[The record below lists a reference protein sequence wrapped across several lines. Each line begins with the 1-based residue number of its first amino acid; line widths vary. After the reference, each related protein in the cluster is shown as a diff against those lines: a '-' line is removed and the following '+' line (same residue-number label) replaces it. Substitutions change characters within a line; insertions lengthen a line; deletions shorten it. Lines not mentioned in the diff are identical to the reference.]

1 MTQDPLFIC
10 DLANNHFGDIEHAKQ
25 IITEIAKVA
34 KATETSNV
42 AVKFQFRDF
51 DSYIHERFK
60 DRRDLK
66 YIERFLQTRLNFD
79 DFFVLNEHIRDQGL
93 ISMAT
98 PFDESGVEWCERLDV
113 DYIKIASV
121 SANDYPLIARVLQ
134 ANKPVVA
141 STGGLRM
148 DEIDKL
154 VFLFKGNVPD
164 FTLMHCVSIYPC
176 AIEDLNLNQIL
187 NFTQRYQD
195 IKIGFST
202 HEDPNTDIPVMLSTA
217 LGAKAFERHV
227 GIDTEMYKLN
237 GYSSSPSQIEN
248 WINAQRSA
256 EKVLGS
262 VDRVPAKTEESQT
275 LRTLKR
281 GIYLRKNV
289 EIGETITISDVY
301 FAFPL
306 ETDSQFWS
314 GEIEFPVVCKSPIET
329 NGPVTRANIVRNQAK
344 GNQIDQIIL
353 QAKGMLAS
361 ARINFNDDATI
372 ELSHHYGLERFREMG
387 AILVTCYNDEYAKKL
402 VIQLPRQKH
411 PYHFHKLKKESF
423 QLLWGDMQIVIEGR
437 SIEMKLGEIITV
449 EREQWHK
456 FSSMHGA
463 IVEEI
468 STIAIGSDSYY
479 EDPAI
484 SELERHERK
493 TSILKW

>member
-1 MTQDPLFIC
+1 MKQDTLFIC
-10 DLANNHFGDIEHAKQ
+10 DLANNHFGDLSHAKK

-34 KATETSNV
+34 RTTEATV

-51 DSYIHERFK
+51 ESYIHERFK
-60 DRRDLK
+60 KRMDLK
-66 YIERFLQTRLNFD
+66 YIERFLQTRLNFE
-79 DFFVLNEHIRDQGL
+79 DFAILNKHIRDEGL

-98 PFDESGVEWCERLDV
+98 PFDESGVEWCERLDIG
-113 DYIKIASV
+113 YIKIASV
-121 SANDYPLIARVLQ
+121 SANDYPLIARVLK

-154 VFLFKGNVPD
+154 VFLLKGKVPD

-176 AIEDLNLNQIL
+176 ANEDLNLNQIS
-187 NFTQRYQD
+187 NFIQRYQGV
-195 IKIGFST
+195 KIGFST
-202 HEDPNTDIPVMLSTA
+202 HEDPSTEIPVMLSTA
-217 LGAKAFERHV
+217 LGANTFERHV
-227 GIDTEMYKLN
+227 GIETEKYKLN
-237 GYSSSPSQIEN
+237 GYSSNPSQIEN
-248 WINAQRSA
+248 WIKAQRLA

-262 VDRVPAKTEESQT
+262 IDRVPAKIEESET

-281 GIYLRKNV
+281 GVYSRKSFG
-289 EIGETITISDVY
+289 IGEQITINDVY

-306 ETDSQFWS
+306 ETDTQFWS
-314 GEIEFPVVCKSPIET
+314 GEVEFPVVCTTAIAA
-329 NGPVTRANIVRNQAK
+329 NGPVTRENIVRDQAK
-344 GNQIDQIIL
+344 DNQLNQIIL

-361 ARINFNDDATI
+361 ARINFNDDAKI

-423 QLLWGDMQIVIEGR
+423 QLLWGDMQIVIEGK

-449 EREQWHK
+449 ARGQWHK
-456 FSSMHGA
+456 FSTMHGA

-468 STIAIGSDSYY
+468 STVAIGSDSYY

-484 SELERHERK
+484 SDLERHQRK
-493 TSILKW
+493 TDIANW

>member
-1 MTQDPLFIC
+1 MKLDPLFIC
-10 DLANNHFGDIEHAKQ
+10 DLANNHFGDISHAKQ
-25 IITEIAKVA
+25 IISEIGKVA
-34 KATETSNV
+34 RATEANV

-51 DSYIHERFK
+51 DSYIHERFRE
-60 DRRDLK
+60 RRDLK
-66 YIERFLQTRLNFD
+66 YIERFLQTRLNFE
-79 DFFVLNEHIRDQGL
+79 DFAILNTHIRDEGL

-98 PFDESGVEWCERLDV
+98 PFDESGVEWCEKLEV

-121 SANDYPLIARVLQ
+121 SANDYPLITRVLQ

-154 VFLFKGNVPD
+154 VFLFKGHVPD

-176 AIEDLNLNQIL
+176 AIEDLNLNQIM
-187 NFTQRYQD
+187 NFSQRYQG
-195 IKIGFST
+195 IRIGFST
-202 HEDPNTDIPVMLSTA
+202 HEDPNTDIPIMLSTA

-227 GIDTEMYKLN
+227 GIDNERYKLN
-237 GYSSSPSQIEN
+237 SYSSNPSQIEN
-248 WINAQRSA
+248 WINAQRLA

-262 VDRVPAKTEESQT
+262 VDRVPAKIEETQT

-281 GIYLRKNV
+281 GIYSRREV
-289 EIGETITISDVY
+289 QVGETLDVNDVY

-314 GEIEFPVVCKSPIET
+314 GEVEFPVVCTSAIEI
-329 NGPVTRANIVRNQAK
+329 NDPVSRENVSRNLVK
-344 GNQIDQIIL
+344 DNQLNQIIL

-361 ARINFNDDATI
+361 ARISFNEDATI
-372 ELSHHYGLERFREMG
+372 ELSHHYGVDRFREMG
-387 AILVTCYNDEYAKKL
+387 AILVTCYNNEYAKKL

-411 PYHFHKLKKESF
+411 PYHYHKLKKESF
-423 QLLWGDMQIVIEGR
+423 QLLWGDMQIVIEGK

-449 EREQWHK
+449 ERGQWHK
-456 FSSMHGA
+456 FSTMHGA

-468 STIAIGSDSYY
+468 STVAIGTDSYY
-479 EDPAI
+479 DDPAI

-493 TSILKW
+493 TAILKW

>member
-1 MTQDPLFIC
+1 MNQNPLFIC
-10 DLANNHFGDIEHAKQ
+10 DLANNHFGDIEHAKR
-25 IITEIAKVA
+25 IITEIADVA
-34 KATETSNV
+34 RTTEAKV

-60 DRRDLK
+60 ERRDLK
-66 YIERFLQTRLNFD
+66 YIDRFLQTRLD
-79 DFFVLNEHIRDQGL
+79 LEDFIILNNHIRDEGL

-98 PFDESGVEWCERLDV
+98 PFDESGVEWCEKLNV

-121 SANDYPLIARVLQ
+121 SANDYPLIARVLK
-134 ANKPVVA
+134 AKKPVVA

-176 AIEDLNLNQIL
+176 ANEDLNLNQIL
-187 NFTQRYQD
+187 NFIQRYQG
-195 IKIGFST
+195 ITIGFST
-202 HEDPNTDIPVMLSTA
+202 HEDPGTDTPVMLSTA
-217 LGAKAFERHV
+217 LGAKVFERHV
-227 GIDTEMYKLN
+227 GIDTEKYKLN

-248 WINAQRSA
+248 WINAQQLA
-256 EKVLGS
+256 GNILGS
-262 VDRVPAKTEESQT
+262 IDRVPSKIEESQT

-281 GIYLRKNV
+281 GIYSRKNFQV
-289 EIGETITISDVY
+289 GETIKIDEVY

-306 ETDSQFWS
+306 EADSQFWS
-314 GEIEFPVVCKSPIET
+314 GEVEFPSVCTTAIEA
-329 NGPVTRANIVRNQAK
+329 NEAVTRENISRKHTINS
-344 GNQIDQIIL
+344 QIDQVIL
-353 QAKGMLAS
+353 QAKGMLAT

-372 ELSHHYGLERFREMG
+372 ELSHHYGLNRFREMG

-423 QLLWGDMQIVIEGR
+423 QLLWGDMQIVIEGK
-437 SIEMKLGEIITV
+437 SIEMKLGEIVTV
-449 EREQWHK
+449 ERGKWHK
-456 FSSMHGA
+456 FSTMHGA

-468 STIAIGSDSYY
+468 STVAIGSDSYY

-493 TSILKW
+493 TTILKW